1 MVRYSYDNL
10 NCKDAIYRVSTSTY
24 FYFQFFLIYL
34 LVNVVLLLEEFL
46 KSQQLYFSNQE
57 NL

>member
-1 MVRYSYDNL
+1 MVRYDYYS
-10 NCKDAIYRVSTSTY
+10 KDVINRVSTSTN

-34 LVNVVLLLEEFL
+34 LVNVVLPVGESL
-46 KSQQLYFSNQE
+46 KFQQLDFCNQQ